1 MAVKFF
7 TRKRKTDFLKNNKVK
22 LVRSGSAFFNKLEEL
37 IDGATESI
45 HIQIYIYGD
54 DDTAKTITEALIRA
68 TRRNVAVYLL
78 VDAYGSQGLSRA
90 HIDRICAA
98 GVYFR
103 KFSPLFQTNRFY
115 LGRRLH
121 HKIIVIDSSKAFVGG
136 LNIADRYNDT
146 AEQTAWLD
154 YALYVEGEVAH
165 ELEAICYRRLK
176 VKPPQRNIRNNN
188 HHPPES
194 CPIRIRE
201 NDWAS
206 RKREI
211 YHTYLDLFK
220 TAKSHITNMSAYFL
234 TGRSF
239 RRSIVRA
246 TQRGVKVR
254 VILTGTSD
262 IPMIKYAERYIYHWL
277 FRHNIEV
284 YEYQKNILHAKLATA
299 DGVLMTVGSFNV
311 NNLSAYGSI
320 ECNLDVND
328 ARFVSEVD
336 KELERIIE
344 KDCDL
349 VTEKDMRKKN
359 VFVKLA
365 NKVAYEGYRFMF
377 FVSTK
382 HRE

>member
-7 TRKRKTDFLKNNKVK
+7 TRKKKTDFLKHNKVRLIK
-22 LVRSGSAFFNKLEEL
+22 SGSPFFSELVRL
-37 IDGATESI
+37 IDRAKESI
-45 HIQIYIYGD
+45 HVQIYIFGD
-54 DDTAKTITEALIRA
+54 DETGRTVADALIRA
-68 TRRNVAVYLL
+68 AERKVEVYVL
-78 VDAYGSQGLSRA
+78 VDAYGSQSMSRA
-90 HIDRICAA
+90 LIQKMCAS
-98 GVYFR
+98 GIYFR
-103 KFSPLFQTNRFY
+103 KFQPLFRSTRFY

-121 HKIIVIDSSKAFVGG
+121 HKIIVVDSNKAFVGG

-146 AEQTAWLD
+146 AQEKAWLD
-154 YALYVEGEVAH
+154 FALYAEGEVAQ
-165 ELEAICYRRLK
+165 ELEALCFRRLK
-176 VKPPQRNIRNNN
+176 LKSKYVRKNN
-188 HHPPES
+188 HYDASGS

-220 TAKSHITNMSAYFL
+220 TAKSNITIMSAYFL
-234 TGRSF
+234 PGRSF
-239 RRSIVRA
+239 RRRLVQA
-246 TQRGVKVR
+246 TRRGVKVK
-254 VILTGTSD
+254 VILTGTAD
-262 IPMIKYAERYIYHWL
+262 VPLIKYAERYIYRWL

-284 YEYQKNILHAKLATA
+284 YEYQKNVLHAKLATA

-328 ARFVSEVD
+328 AAFVAEVD
-336 KELERIIE
+336 REIERIIQD
-344 KDCDL
+344 DCIQ
-349 VTEKDMRKKN
+349 VTEADMKKKN
-359 VFVKLA
+359 FLVKFA
-365 NKVAYEGYRFMF
+365 HKFAYETYRFMF